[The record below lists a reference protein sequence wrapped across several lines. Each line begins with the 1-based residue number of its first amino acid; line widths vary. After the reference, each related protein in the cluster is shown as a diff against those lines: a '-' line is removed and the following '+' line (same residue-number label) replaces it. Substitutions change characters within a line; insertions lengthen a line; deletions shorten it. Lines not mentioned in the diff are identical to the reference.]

1 MTHAAVL
8 GAGSWGTAFAQV
20 LADAGTQVTLWGR
33 RPELVDGINRD
44 HQNGDYLP
52 GHVLPE
58 GLRATTDV
66 AEACDGAQIVVL
78 AVPSQTLRE
87 NLRDWGPVIGP
98 DATVVSLMKG
108 IELGTGLR
116 MSEVIAEA
124 AGIDSARVAVVSGP
138 NLAREIVERQPSASV
153 VACADTERADAVAEA
168 CDARYFRPY
177 TSSDVIGAEIG
188 GAVKNV
194 VALAVGM
201 SQGMG
206 FGDNTSAMLITRGLA
221 EITRL
226 GTALGADPTTF
237 LGLAGAGDLVATCS
251 SELSRNHQV
260 GMRLGQG
267 EELQQIL
274 DSQNQVA
281 EGVKSCRSILHLAQ
295 QHDIP
300 MPIASAV
307 VGVVHEG
314 VSVEETAR
322 RLMSRVR
329 KAEQY

>member
-1 MTHAAVL
+1 MARAAVL

-20 LADAGTQVTLWGR
+20 MADAGTEVTLWGR
-33 RPELVDGINRD
+33 RQELVDSINQR
-44 HQNGDYLP
+44 HENPDYLP
-52 GHVLPE
+52 GHRLSDGIAATADAAQACE
-58 GLRATTDV
+58 GAD
-66 AEACDGAQIVVL
+66 IVVL
-78 AVPSQTLRE
+78 AVPSQTLRD
-87 NLRDWGPVIGP
+87 NLEQWRSALPRE
-98 DATVVSLMKG
+98 ATIVSLMKG
-108 IELGTGLR
+108 IELGTGQR
-116 MSEVIAEA
+116 MSQVVAEA
-124 AGIDSARVAVVSGP
+124 TGTDASQVAVVSGP
-138 NLAREIVERQPSASV
+138 NLAGEIVQRQPSASV
-153 VACADTERADAVAEA
+153 VACADAERADQVAEA
-168 CDARYFRPY
+168 CDAPYFRPY
-177 TSSDVIGAEIG
+177 TSVDVIGAEIG

-206 FGDNTSAMLITRGLA
+206 YGDNTSAMLITRGLA

-226 GTALGADPTTF
+226 GTRLGADPTTF

-251 SELSRNHQV
+251 SSLSRNHQV

-267 EELQQIL
+267 ESLQQIL

-329 KAEQY
+329 KAEHY